1 MVIAVVA
8 IAALIFIIYW
18 AIVFSVYEQST
29 YHKITRLPYLA
40 MRLDL
45 GRFGEY
51 LTYKNLKPFEKAG
64 AKFLFNCYLPSE
76 DKTTEIDVIMIY
88 KSGIYVFE
96 SKNYSGWIFGD
107 ENHKNWTQ
115 TLPQGKG
122 SKKEYF
128 FNPVWQNKRHIQCL
142 KNIVDNEVPVHSLI
156 VFSER
161 CTLKKIEVNSNIAVL
176 KRNSVAQEASKINN
190 MYKDV
195 LTTANV
201 EEFYDRL
208 YPYTQVGEDVKKQHI
223 ENIK

>member
-1 MVIAVVA
+1 MAIIILALIVFMVYWAVVFA
-8 IAALIFIIYW
+8 I
-18 AIVFSVYEQST
+18 YEQSE
-29 YHKITRLPYLA
+29 YHKITHLPYLA

-64 AKFLFNCYLPSE
+64 AKFLFNCYLPHE
-76 DKTTEIDVIMIY
+76 DKTTEIDVMMIY

-115 TLPQGKG
+115 SLPQGRG

-128 FNPVWQNKRHIQCL
+128 FNPVWQNKLHIQCL
-142 KNIVDNEVPVHSLI
+142 KNVIGNEIPVHSI
-156 VFSER
+156 VAFSER
-161 CTLKKIEVNSNIAVL
+161 CTLKKIEVKSDIIVV
-176 KRNSVAQEASKINN
+176 KRDCVAQEVSNINSK
-190 MYKDV
+190 YRDA
-195 LTTANV
+195 LTETDIGEIYNK
-201 EEFYDRL
+201 L
-208 YPYTQVGEDVKKQHI
+208 YPYTQISEEVKKAHI